1 MHLNNFTIS
10 QKKFIFLSIV
20 FIALFTLL
28 GFTIE
33 RHETL
38 PLLSAYALLFVLY
51 CIIYTTIKEERIN
64 QWVCI
69 SIVVRV
75 LLLFALPHLS
85 DDFYRFIWDGRLL
98 QEGLHP
104 FAEIPSHYM
113 NTSNAVLTL
122 TPELFQQ
129 LNSKEYFTI
138 YPPIAQFIFWF
149 ATFLFPTSITGSVIT
164 MKLLIVLAEVG
175 TLVMLKKLLVHFE
188 LPAKNILLYALNPL
202 IIIELTGNLHFEAF
216 VIFFLIASVY
226 LLLKE
231 KQTLSA
237 LFFSFA
243 VCVKLLPLIFL
254 PSLLPYLGI
263 RKASIYYSTVF
274 LISTLLFSPLID
286 VELIK
291 GLNES
296 VGYYFKKFEFNAS
309 IYYLVRAWG
318 FWKYDYNIIQTV
330 GWKLGLI
337 SAILILFYSFRQGL
351 QKQSMNLTQNLAL
364 DWMIALVIYL
374 LFTTTVHPWYIAP
387 LVAFCVLSNSRFPI
401 LWSLLIF
408 GTYIGYTTISF
419 HENLWITAVEYVL
432 VLLLLSVELRKRA
445 FAVNH

>member
-1 MHLNNFTIS
+1 MHMNDFTIS
-10 QKKFIFLSIV
+10 HKNFIFLSTV
-20 FIALFTLL
+20 FIALFALL

-38 PLLSAYALLFVLY
+38 PLLSAYTLLFILY
-51 CIIYTTIKEERIN
+51 CIIYTTVKEDRIN
-64 QWVCI
+64 HWVYV

-75 LLLFALPHLS
+75 LLIFAPPHLS

-98 QEGLHP
+98 QEGIHP
-104 FAEIPSHYM
+104 FAEIPSYYM
-113 NTSNAVLTL
+113 KEGNAVPTL

-138 YPPIAQFIFWF
+138 YPPIAQFVFWF
-149 ATFLFPTSITGSVIT
+149 ATFLFPTSIIGSVIT
-164 MKLLIVLAEVG
+164 MKLLIVLVEVG
-175 TLVMLKKLLVHFE
+175 TLVMLKKLLIPFK

-216 VIFFLIASVY
+216 VIFFLLTSVC

-237 LFFSFA
+237 LFFSLA

-254 PSLLPYLGI
+254 PSLLPHLGI

-274 LISTLLFSPLID
+274 LVSVLLFSPLID
-286 VELIK
+286 IELIK

-337 SAILILFYSFRQGL
+337 SAILILFYSLRNFL
-351 QKQSMNLTQNLAL
+351 QKQSMSLNQNLLL
-364 DWMIALVIYL
+364 DWMIILVIYL
-374 LFTTTVHPWYIAP
+374 LFTTTVHPWYITP
-387 LVAFCVLSNSRFPI
+387 LIAFCVLSNFRFPI

-419 HENLWITAVEYVL
+419 HENLWITAIEYSL
-432 VLLLLSVELRKRA
+432 VFLLLSIEFRKRA
-445 FAVNH
+445 LAINN